1 MPAMKTRALPEP
13 DPRVET
19 ELVLC
24 SDGSI
29 YMNSHDV
36 SREMYAG
43 RAIFVGYA
51 LQRREI
57 KRRGREGLL
66 TWAMRAPLGLGSDGR
81 IYVPEAEVAEGDRGK
96 RRVFRGFQATAEEK
110 ARMVVEL
117 HRMALNLRY
126 VRLNTE
132 T

>member
-1 MPAMKTRALPEP
+1 MKTRDLPAP

-19 ELVLC
+19 ELMLC

-29 YMNSHDV
+29 YINSHDV
-36 SREMYAG
+36 SQEMYAG

-51 LQRREI
+51 LHQREI
-57 KRRGREGLL
+57 ARRGREGLL

-96 RRVFRGFQATAEEK
+96 RRVFRGFQATAAEK

-117 HRMALNLRY
+117 HRMAFNVSC